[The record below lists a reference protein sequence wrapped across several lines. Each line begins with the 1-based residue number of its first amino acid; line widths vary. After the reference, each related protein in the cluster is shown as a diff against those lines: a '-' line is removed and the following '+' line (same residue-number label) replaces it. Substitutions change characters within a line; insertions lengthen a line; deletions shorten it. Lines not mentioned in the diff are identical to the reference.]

1 MSDVAG
7 SSGPVREVRIGLI
20 CYGGV
25 SLAIYMHGITRELH
39 RLVTASSRLDEE
51 ENPFEPPCTEHVYWA
66 LLREEAARTGVRT
79 RVVVDVISGTSAGG
93 INGVFLAKAIAHD
106 LSQQSLRDLWFAE
119 ADIGKLLAGPSFLPP
134 KAKLA
139 WFAVRALA
147 LGLRVAPPLR
157 GDQMC
162 RLLYG
167 ALSAMDE
174 RRPGAPG
181 AAPGS
186 QQETRRSLL
195 PPAMSLEL
203 FVTATDVRGHRRYIP
218 ITNRVAGG
226 EDHRVVS
233 DLTHR
238 HVMRFSLDPRQGTDH
253 FSGRANN
260 IALAFSAR
268 ATSCFPGAFP
278 PVSLVDF
285 MREVGAWDPRD
296 PKTVEAIEKDFFR
309 AYELSQEG
317 PRNVYFIDGGVL
329 DNFPFGHAIE
339 AITRKPAS
347 SEVKRWLAYI
357 EPDPSRV
364 GAPAARGA
372 ASPPPPGQPGWVET
386 IVGGLST
393 IPSKEPILDDLG
405 QLRTFNERVAYV
417 DDLARTNYPVIQEAL
432 READRNLREG
442 GDVTQANVGRVNAA
456 MHARAMDRLG
466 SGYRSYIRLKLQRV
480 VDDVAEIVARTWA
493 YPPDSGQASFV
504 RTVMLA
510 ALDQRFPA
518 EGEEVVTEP
527 VKAFLKTFD
536 LAFTERR
543 LRFVIQ
549 GVNAG
554 YRDEAAP
561 SPEGAPRL
569 GPLDRGRRELLDTV
583 KRELYGFI
591 EELWKTASPAT
602 IAAKLGDEPFGLFSD
617 DQLAEPLRREVEPQA
632 FAAEHRPQLD
642 ALLDSLKGHLDGALG
657 SFTGQLWQ
665 RFVDVTS
672 DWRELQQLLL
682 VRFLGFPIWDTLIL
696 PILELSRVRQ
706 LSDIEVV
713 RVSPLDGD
721 PELLPPK
728 QLMGVGTHHFA
739 AFFTRKAREHDF
751 LWGRL
756 DGAEQLLNMV
766 APDLEEIWY
775 RKAFQAVLDEEG
787 SQLPAIAQLIR
798 EIRAKLST
806 HEPDNSA

>member
-1 MSDVAG
+1 MSAAAEG
-7 SSGPVREVRIGLI
+7 SGEPVREVRIGLI

-39 RLVTASSRLDEE
+39 RLVTASSRLDED
-51 ENPFEPPCTEHVYWA
+51 ENPFEPPSTEHVYWA

-147 LGLRVAPPLR
+147 RGLRVAPPLR

-174 RRPGAPG
+174 RRPGTPG
-181 AAPGS
+181 ATG
-186 QQETRRSLL
+186 SLL

-238 HVMRFSLDPRQGTDH
+238 HVMRFSLDPRRGTDH
-253 FSGRANN
+253 FSGAANN

-278 PVSLVDF
+278 PVSLIEF
-285 MREVGAWDPRD
+285 MREIGAWDPRD
-296 PKTVEAIEKDFFR
+296 PQTVETIEKEFFR

-329 DNFPFGHAIE
+329 DNFPFGHAID

-357 EPDPSRV
+357 EPDPGRV
-364 GAPAARGA
+364 AGPPARGA
-372 ASPPPPGQPGWVET
+372 APPPPPGQPGWVET

-393 IPSKEPILDDLG
+393 IPAKEPILDDLG
-405 QLRTFNERVAYV
+405 QLRAFNERVAYV
-417 DDLARTNYPVIQEAL
+417 NDLARTNYPVIQQAL
-432 READRNLREG
+432 HKADQNLREG

-456 MHARAMDRLG
+456 MYDRAKASLG

-510 ALDQRFPA
+510 ALDQKLPA

-527 VKAFLKTFD
+527 VQAFLKTFD

-561 SPEGAPRL
+561 SPDGAPRL
-569 GPLDRGRRELLDTV
+569 GPLDRGMRELLDTV

-591 EELWKTASPAT
+591 EELWSTVSPAT
-602 IAAKLGDEPFGLFSD
+602 IAAKLGEEPFGLFSD
-617 DQLAEPLRREVEPQA
+617 DQLADPLRREVEPQA
-632 FAAEHRPQLD
+632 FATEHRRQLD
-642 ALLDSLKGHLDGALG
+642 ALLDSLKGHLDPALG

-682 VRFLGFPIWDTLIL
+682 VRYLGFPIWDTLIL
-696 PILELSRVRQ
+696 PIVELSRVRQ

-728 QLMGVGTHHFA
+728 KLMGVGTHHFA

-756 DGAEQLLNMV
+756 DGAEQLLSMV
-766 APDLEEIWY
+766 APGLDSSWY
-775 RKAFQAVLDEEG
+775 RRAFEAVLDEEEPSLTTAG
-787 SQLPAIAQLIR
+787 SVVR
-798 EIRAKLST
+798 EVRAKLST
-806 HEPDNSA
+806 P

>member
-1 MSDVAG
+1 MSAAEG
-7 SSGPVREVRIGLI
+7 SGEPVREVRIGLI

-39 RLVTASSRLDEE
+39 RLVTASSRLDED
-51 ENPFEPPCTEHVYWA
+51 ENPFEPPSTEHVYWA

-119 ADIGKLLAGPSFLPP
+119 ADIGKLLAGPSFMPP

-147 LGLRVAPPLR
+147 RGLRVAPPLR

-174 RRPGAPG
+174 RRLDMPGATG
-181 AAPGS
+181 
-186 QQETRRSLL
+186 SLL

-218 ITNRVAGG
+218 ISNRVAGG

-238 HVMRFSLDPRQGTDH
+238 HVMRFSLDPRRGTDH
-253 FSGRANN
+253 FSGVANN

-278 PVSLVDF
+278 PVSLIEF
-285 MREVGAWDPRD
+285 MREIGAWDPRD
-296 PKTVEAIEKDFFR
+296 PKTVEAIEKEFFR

-329 DNFPFGHAIE
+329 DNFPFGHAID

-357 EPDPSRV
+357 EPDPGRV
-364 GAPAARGA
+364 AGPPARGA
-372 ASPPPPGQPGWVET
+372 APPPPPGQPGWVET

-393 IPSKEPILDDLG
+393 IPAKEPILDDLG
-405 QLRTFNERVAYV
+405 QLRAFNERVAYV
-417 DDLARTNYPVIQEAL
+417 NDLARTNYPVIQEAL
-432 READRNLREG
+432 HKADQNLREG
-442 GDVTQANVGRVNAA
+442 GDVTQANVGRVNTA
-456 MHARAMDRLG
+456 MYDRAKASLG
-466 SGYRSYIRLKLQRV
+466 SGYRSYVRLKLQRV
-480 VDDVAEIVARTWA
+480 VDDLAEIVARTWA

-510 ALDQRFPA
+510 ALDQKLPA

-527 VKAFLKTFD
+527 VQAFLKTFD

-554 YRDEAAP
+554 YRDEAGP
-561 SPEGAPRL
+561 SPDGAPRL
-569 GPLDRGRRELLDTV
+569 GPLDRGMRELLDTV
-583 KRELYGFI
+583 KRELYRFI
-591 EELWKTASPAT
+591 EELWSTVSPAT
-602 IAAKLGDEPFGLFSD
+602 IAAKLGEEPFGLFSD
-617 DQLAEPLRREVEPQA
+617 DQLADPLRREVEPQA
-632 FAAEHRPQLD
+632 FATEHRRQLD
-642 ALLDSLKGHLDGALG
+642 ALLDSLKGHLDPALG

-672 DWRELQQLLL
+672 DWPELQQLLL
-682 VRFLGFPIWDTLIL
+682 VRYLGFPIWDTLIL
-696 PILELSRVRQ
+696 PIVELSRVRQ

-728 QLMGVGTHHFA
+728 KLMGVGTHHFA
-739 AFFTRKAREHDF
+739 AFFSRKAREHDF

-756 DGAEQLLNMV
+756 DGAEQLLSMV
-766 APDLEEIWY
+766 APGLDSSWY
-775 RKAFQAVLDEEG
+775 RRAFEAVLDEEEPSLTTAG
-787 SQLPAIAQLIR
+787 SVVR
-798 EIRAKLST
+798 EVRAKLST
-806 HEPDNSA
+806 P